1 MKGESM
7 NRMLIRLLLALAVAT
22 GSLPVLIS
30 DATQE
35 EHSPNQPEAR
45 DVVVDPGT
53 TAVLVLDLSAR
64 CASPQEICSEI
75 VPHVAGLLDRARV
88 SNAFIVYTVSSSS
101 IGTPLGEPW
110 SGFNRRDDEPV
121 LFPEAWDKFTSGE
134 LQPLLEERGI
144 KTLIITG
151 SSSNVAVLY
160 TASAAARVY
169 RYDIVIPM
177 DGINAASPYEEE
189 YVLHQFTVLPSGAAQ
204 QFAFTTLD
212 RIAFASS

>member
-1 MKGESM
+1 M
-7 NRMLIRLLLALAVAT
+7 NRLLTRLLLALLVTAA
-22 GSLPVLIS
+22 SLPVATS

-35 EHSPNQPEAR
+35 GRGPNRPEAR
-45 DVVVDPGT
+45 DVIVDPGT
-53 TAVLVLDLSAR
+53 TAILVLDLSAR

-75 VPHVAGLLDRARV
+75 VPHVAELLSRARA

-101 IGTPLGEPW
+101 IGPPLGEPW
-110 SGFNRRDDEPV
+110 AGFNRRDDEPV

-134 LQPLLEERGI
+134 LQPLLEARGI
-144 KTLIITG
+144 KSLIITG

-160 TASAAARVY
+160 TASSGARVY

-177 DGINAASPYEEE
+177 DGINAASTYEEE

-204 QFAFTTLD
+204 QFAFSTLD
-212 RIAFASS
+212 RIAFAS